1 MKFILPKSNLVTSFD
16 DISLYSTLSNTQINI
31 KKYFSNSSS
40 LYALNF
46 LQDMWNGEKVN
57 FTEKRPSLHF
67 SSRFFENEN
76 FNNKFLK
83 PSISKE
89 IKYVLTLSEQIRN
102 GKFGKISDI
111 IHIGTGGSNLGP
123 KLIYNPFQ
131 DFKSGPNMHFISN
144 IDPYSLTYTVKNLN
158 PKTTLIFVVSK
169 SFNTL
174 ETLVNLKRVKVW
186 LNSQLNTYNA
196 NSNIFAITSI

>member
-1 MKFILPKSNLVTSFD
+1 M
-16 DISLYSTLSNTQINI
+16 
-31 KKYFSNSSS
+31 
-40 LYALNF
+40 
-46 LQDMWNGEKVN
+46 
-57 FTEKRPSLHF
+57 
-67 SSRFFENEN
+67 
-76 FNNKFLK
+76 
-83 PSISKE
+83 
-89 IKYVLTLSEQIRN
+89 LTLSEQIRN

-123 KLIYNPFQ
+123 KLIYDAFQ
-131 DFKSGPNMHFISN
+131 DFKKSGPNMHFISN

-186 LNSQLNTYNA
+186 LNSQLNTYNV
-196 NSNIFAITSI
+196 NSKIFAITSIYNNAIKNNILPSNIITFDKSIGGRFSIWSAANISTPVVFGKRFFLNF